1 MAGLGRWFGGWL
13 GGRASDQPTGIPR
26 LSAAERPALIYAVG
40 DVHGCLDALKGL
52 EAKIVADAAGRP
64 GEKWLVM
71 LGDYVDRGPQS
82 AQVLDH
88 LTAPPPPGFTRIC
101 LRGNHEAA
109 MLAALR
115 DGASIER
122 WLAFGGEA
130 TLASYGLNATQISML
145 AGPGKARNK
154 LQLLQAYVPD
164 EHVGFLTGLPVM
176 LSVPGYVFVHAGL
189 RPGVTLDRQRDSD
202 MLWIR
207 DEFLAADH
215 DFGVTVVHGHT
226 PAVEPFLSAH
236 RIGIDTGCFA
246 SGRLTGLRVDA
257 EGATVLA

>member
-13 GGRASDQPTGIPR
+13 GGGNDEPGGAPR
-26 LSAAERPALIYAVG
+26 LSAAERPPLIYAVG
-40 DVHGCLDALKGL
+40 DVHGCLDALKAL
-52 EAKIVADAAGRP
+52 EAKISADAAGEP

-88 LTAPPPPGFTRIC
+88 LTAPPPAGFVRIC

-109 MLAALR
+109 MLAALE
-115 DGASIER
+115 DGARIER

-130 TLASYGLNATQISML
+130 TLASYGLNATQISTL
-145 AGPGKARNK
+145 AGAGKARSK

-164 EHVGFLTGLPVM
+164 EHVAFLTGLPVM

-189 RPGVTLDRQRDSD
+189 RPGVPLERQRDSD
-202 MLWIR
+202 LLWIR
-207 DEFLAADH
+207 DEFLVADH
-215 DFGVTVVHGHT
+215 DFGVVVVHGHT
-226 PAVEPFLSAH
+226 PAVEPFLSPR

-257 EGATVLA
+257 NGVRVVA